1 MSLQWGAGN
10 KLLWGTGKPLSWGAA
25 AEGVTG
31 DAAQDVTPVQAAAAV
46 LEVEAIAGQDAT
58 PGQTAVGELAVSG
71 TAAQNAGPAQ
81 IALGE
86 LPIIATAVQDVSPFQ
101 VLIGG
106 GEQGH
111 IGAANQDVTPVQ
123 TASGALVI
131 AGSAAQDITPQLL
144 AGGVFATLGLPME
157 AAFIALIL
165 SDPAVA
171 VIAGSRVFPVSR
183 PQGAGLPAITSTRIS
198 GGPRYADEGEVGLEL
213 ARLQVDCWAESYGV
227 AKLLAQAVTRRLSG
241 FAGTVAG
248 KTFQAIDLIQER
260 DRQEGG
266 GRNAQYLFNVQLD
279 FSVWAKR

>member
-10 KLLWGTGKPLSWGAA
+10 KLLWGTGKTLSWGAT
-25 AEGVTG
+25 EGMTG
-31 DAAQDVTPVQAAAAV
+31 NAAQDATPVQAAAAV

-71 TAAQNAGPAQ
+71 TAAQNAEPAQ

-101 VLIGG
+101 VVIGG
-106 GEQGH
+106 GEQGL
-111 IGAANQDVTPVQ
+111 IGAANQDVTPAQ

-144 AGGVFATLGLPME
+144 AGGEFATLGLPME

-171 VIAGSRVFPVSR
+171 AIAGSRVFPMSR
-183 PQGAGLPAITSTRIS
+183 PQGSVLPAITSTRIS
-198 GGPRYADEGEVGLEL
+198 GGPLYADEGEVGLEY
-213 ARLQVDCWAESYGV
+213 ARIQVDCWASTYGA
-227 AKLLAQAVTRRLSG
+227 AKLLAQAVTGRLSG
-241 FAGTVAG
+241 FEGTIAG
-248 KTFQAIDLIQER
+248 KVFQDISLDLEQDLR
-260 DRQEGG
+260 EGG
-266 GRNAQYLFNVQLD
+266 GDAAQYPFRTALD
-279 FSVWAKR
+279 FIVWVER